1 MNTKK
6 FLPLPESTSSDLMA
20 SSEEIERLT
29 RRQMIRDIKGV
40 TMDTNTNDIIKDP
53 VDIEHINLDESFYQ
67 H

>member
-29 RRQMIRDIKGV
+29 RRQMIRDIKV
-40 TMDTNTNDIIKDP
+40 VNMDTNDIIKDP